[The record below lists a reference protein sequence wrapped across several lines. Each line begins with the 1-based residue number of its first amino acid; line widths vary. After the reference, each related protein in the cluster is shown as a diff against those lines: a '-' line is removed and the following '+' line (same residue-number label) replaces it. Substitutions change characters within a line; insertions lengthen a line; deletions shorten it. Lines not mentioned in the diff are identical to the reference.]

1 MAVANV
7 ALTAV
12 AVSPANHWTPRS
24 VRHNGII
31 CVCVCCGWQVEVGGG
46 GGALDQVTA
55 AATTTKETA
64 DEGAPPQQVNSKCL
78 Q

>member
-1 MAVANV
+1 MLLLRLSPSPQQHTGLLAASDTMALFV
-7 ALTAV
+7 
-12 AVSPANHWTPRS
+12 
-24 VRHNGII
+24 

-55 AATTTKETA
+55 AATTSKETA